1 MLGKTE
7 IILLIAAVI
16 LILFV
21 GGKKLPELAR
31 GIGQAGKE
39 IRDGFT
45 GSLREDKPKA
55 HKTEP
60 ESKKP
65 SENNGKIKV
74 S

>member
-7 IILLIAAVI
+7 LILLVAAVI
-16 LILFV
+16 LVLFV

-39 IRDGFT
+39 LRKGFT
-45 GSLREDKPKA
+45 GDVNADDEVKSKKDAEDDKP
-55 HKTEP
+55 ERR
-60 ESKKP
+60 
-65 SENNGKIKV
+65 KIKI